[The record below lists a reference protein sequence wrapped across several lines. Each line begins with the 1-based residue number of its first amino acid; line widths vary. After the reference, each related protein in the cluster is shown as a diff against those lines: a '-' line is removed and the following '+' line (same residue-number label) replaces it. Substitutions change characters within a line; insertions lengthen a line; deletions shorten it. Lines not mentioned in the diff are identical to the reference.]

1 MKTYKN
7 IVDDFQAAVNAHLAL
22 NYFAAGTIDK
32 LDATT
37 QNVPYPFVFLRP
49 LTSIGVVLSPTGTS
63 GERTLTFELYAL
75 DVPKLTDED
84 VIKLMSQCEQY
95 IYDIIGY
102 FNVGAQQQDY
112 QINLNNITPVNE
124 AFNDRVTGWVA
135 NLTITTP
142 YALDFCNYPEL

>member
-1 MKTYKN
+1 MKTYN
-7 IVDDFQAAVNAHLAL
+7 DIVNEFKAAADAHLAI

-37 QNVPYPFVFLRP
+37 QNVTYPFVFLRP
-49 LTSIGVVLSPTGTS
+49 LTSLGVVLNDIGYS

-84 VIKLMSQCEQY
+84 TIKIMSNAEQY
-95 IYDIIGY
+95 CYDLIGW
-102 FNVGAQQQDY
+102 FNRGTQQQDY
-112 QINLNNITPVNE
+112 QIGLNNITPVNE
-124 AFNDRVTGWVA
+124 AFNDRVSGWVA

-142 YALDFCNYPEL
+142 YVLDFCNFPYL